1 MSESCEGGALV
12 ADGFWV
18 KGEGGDMVVNPDVA
32 PSPGTNL
39 CLRGTLPKGESIKQ
53 KLMP

>member
-18 KGEGGDMVVNPDVA
+18 KGEGGDMVVNPDVHPFA
-32 PSPGTNL
+32 RHEP
-39 CLRGTLPKGESIKQ
+39 LPERHSA
-53 KLMP
+53 